1 MGTKPPGCYNIVS
14 KVIKESFILRV
25 FLASLC
31 ALICA
36 SSSFAA
42 KNAIEL
48 ITMSAKPNDDFR
60 AALIESM
67 GEENIVKGTA
77 VLSQGQDF
85 VFAVESTTVPTLF
98 VDDKPIGK
106 MRRVKGWHLWYY
118 SVRLDAGRIHSFYYT
133 IKDERKG
140 GLNDVPAYPPECYP
154 SGNVPQG
161 MLTDKLVHNSEI
173 YPGMTADYW
182 IYVPAQYTPSQPA
195 ALMVWQDGHNHV
207 KRDGR
212 ARTLNVVDHLIQQG
226 KMPVTILVFISPGYV
241 GEKRMRSIQYDT
253 VDNTYARYLR
263 DEILAEVDKKYN
275 FRKDAYSRAIGGVS
289 SGGICAFNAA
299 WQMPDQ
305 FSRVLSLIGSYTSI
319 QWKPGELDGGNV
331 YPFKVRK
338 EAARN
343 IRVWLQG
350 GSGDLENAHGSW
362 PLQNIQLANSL
373 KYMGYDFHLSFG
385 DGTHNPAHGYAEMP
399 QALTWLW
406 RDYDPAQTQQIY
418 EMDPEEKKKPF
429 FRVKIFNR

>member
-1 MGTKPPGCYNIVS
+1 MRI
-14 KVIKESFILRV
+14 
-25 FLASLC
+25 FLAVLC
-31 ALICA
+31 AMACA
-36 SSSFAA
+36 PSLFAA

-60 AALIESM
+60 AALIDSM

-77 VLSQGQDF
+77 VLSQGTDF
-85 VFAVESTTVPTLF
+85 VFAVESTSVPTLF
-98 VDDKPIGK
+98 VNEESIGK

-118 SVRLDAGRIHSFYYT
+118 TMRLDTGRIHSFYYT
-133 IKDERKG
+133 IKDKRKG
-140 GLNDVPAYPPECYP
+140 GLTDVPAYPPECYP
-154 SGNVPQG
+154 AGSVPQG
-161 MLTDKLVHNSEI
+161 TLSEKLVHHSEI
-173 YPGMTADYW
+173 YPSMTADYW
-182 IYVPAQYTPSQPA
+182 IYVPAQYNPSEPA

-212 ARTLNVVDHLIQQG
+212 ARTLNVVDHLIHQG
-226 KMPVTILVFISPGYV
+226 KMPPTIQVFISPGFV
-241 GEKRMRSIQYDT
+241 GDKRMRSIQYDT
-253 VDNTYARYLR
+253 VDNTYGRYLR

-289 SGGICAFNAA
+289 SGGICAFNVA
-299 WQMPDQ
+299 WQMPGE

-319 QWKPGELDGGNV
+319 QWKPGELDGGNI

-338 EAARN
+338 EAVRN

-362 PLQNIQLANSL
+362 PMQNIQLANSL
-373 KYMGYDFHLSFG
+373 KLKGYDFHFSFG
-385 DGTHNPAHGYAEMP
+385 DGAHNAAHGYAEMP

-418 EMDPEEKKKPF
+418 EMDPEEKKKQF
-429 FRVKIFNR
+429 FRVKALNR